1 MEPRGMS
8 RRRAALYVRLSR
20 EESAQNR
27 GALAM
32 QEAFLRSFAAA
43 QGFAVCGVYCDDGQ
57 SGVNFERPAFQKLLR
72 AIERGEVDILLTKD
86 LSRLG
91 RNSARTADLLDEYFP
106 RYGVRYISV
115 GEGIDTEAPSAGTSL
130 ITPIANAVNEL
141 YARDLSRKIRA
152 GLYTRMQAGRYI
164 GSFAPYGYRKSEQ
177 MPGKLVPD
185 PEAAAVVQQ
194 IFSLAAGGRSA
205 GEIAARLE
213 AGGVCT
219 PMEYRRTGRCRAEVR
234 VYAWRAE
241 TVWRIL
247 RNPCYLGQL
256 TQGRTQKLSFK
267 SRQVRKIPP
276 REWHVRAGA
285 HAAIVSPREF
295 AEAAHM
301 RQGRKTTTEG
311 WQNKLRGLCW
321 CAECGARMSSAKSGA
336 VYSLVCGGYKRGGRA
351 ACHSHRIPYAVLW
364 EAIWQ
369 RVQKAC
375 LLSTAEQQ
383 ALCRRMQRGRA
394 DADGTASRTARREVL
409 KVKLAQLYD
418 DKYAGRIEAAVF
430 ARLQEAYYKEAERLQ
445 AEEKAA
451 CVQGAEQEEA
461 ALETIR
467 RAMRDPPMRRAFLC
481 RVIRRIEVSQPEEAG
496 EVTVRVFWRAEAP
509 VSTPYIFPGN

>member
-1 MEPRGMS
+1 MEPRGVNG
-8 RRRAALYVRLSR
+8 RRAALYVRLSR

-32 QEAFLRSFAAA
+32 QEAFLRRFAEA
-43 QGFAVCGVYCDDGQ
+43 QGFAVCGVYRDDGQ

-106 RYGVRYISV
+106 RHGVRYISV
-115 GEGIDTEAPSAGTSL
+115 GEGIDTEAPTAGAGL
-130 ITPIANAVNEL
+130 IAPIANAVNEL

-177 MPGKLVPD
+177 TPGKLLPD
-185 PEAAAVVQQ
+185 PEAAAVVRR
-194 IFSLAAGGRSA
+194 IFSLAAGGRSV

-213 AGGVCT
+213 AEGVCT
-219 PMEYRRTGRCRAEVR
+219 PLEYRRTGRCRAEVR

-241 TVWRIL
+241 TVRRIL
-247 RNPCYLGQL
+247 QNPCYLGRL
-256 TQGRTQKLSFK
+256 AQGRTQKLSFK
-267 SRQVRKIPP
+267 SRQVRKVPP
-276 REWHVRAGA
+276 QEWHVRAGA

-295 AEAAHM
+295 AEAARL
-301 RQGRKTTTEG
+301 RQGRKPAAG
-311 WQNKLRGLCW
+311 HWQNELRGLCW

-336 VYSLVCGGYKRGGRA
+336 AYSLICGGYKRGGRA
-351 ACHSHRIPYAVLW
+351 VCRSHRVPYAALW
-364 EAIWQ
+364 EAIRQ
-369 RVQKAC
+369 RVREAC
-375 LLSTAEQQ
+375 LLSAAEQRS
-383 ALCRRMQRGRA
+383 LCRRMQRGRA
-394 DADGTASRTARREVL
+394 EADGAVGRTARREAL
-409 KVKLAQLYD
+409 EAKLAQLYD

-430 ARLQEAYYKEAERLQ
+430 AHLRAAYRKEAERLQ
-445 AEEKAA
+445 AEEEAA
-451 CVQGAEQEEA
+451 CAQGAEQEEA
-461 ALETIR
+461 ALEAVR
-467 RAMRDPPMRRAFLC
+467 RAMQDPPMCRAFLC

-496 EVTVRVFWRAEAP
+496 EITVRVFWRKEAP
-509 VSTPYIFPGN
+509 APAATFHGN